1 LVHVV
6 KNPSEKQKPSRTTVR
21 AGEQTMRQPG
31 SRRSALLRN
40 NFSNIPSHKTL
51 QGGVGI
57 SMAVI
62 EEVTFVAGNFANA
75 RTFLVGHAGAESS
88 WGYFP

>member
-1 LVHVV
+1 
-6 KNPSEKQKPSRTTVR
+6 
-21 AGEQTMRQPG
+21 MRQPG

-51 QGGVGI
+51 RGGVGI

-62 EEVTFVAGNFANA
+62 EEVTFVARNFANA
-75 RTFLVGHAGAESS
+75 RAFHVGHAGADSS
-88 WGYFP
+88 WGVFSMIEKGD